1 MRIIFVRHGESEGN
15 VHNKMQGRK
24 DYPLSEK
31 GIEQAEKLK
40 VRLSNNGIA
49 ITHLYSSPLSRA
61 LQTAKILSELWGHQ
75 IVIEPGLQEYDM
87 GILSGI
93 SKDKISTSV
102 PEASKYLK
110 HSGDEYFDKIARG
123 NTLRIETILEA
134 RIRARETIS
143 KLYKKH
149 TKSDILLCVS
159 HGGIIQRFIEEIL
172 ETEKFWRID
181 IKNTALFDFDIESF
195 FDGAQKQEGQL
206 GQTSVSKIN
215 LFNCY
220 AHLFG
225 D

>member
-1 MRIIFVRHGESEGN
+1 M
-15 VHNKMQGRK
+15 
-24 DYPLSEK
+24 
-31 GIEQAEKLK
+31 K